1 MTKCITIIDMTTLQ
15 QQRCSCCMA
24 LDDDSAATVPVMC
37 RVCVAPHCPM
47 MMEEHDV
54 LSSVTNALPNLITS
68 SSSMHNHDRR
78 CDRRIRCYSYYI
90 TTMLLAATIFINC
103 ICISDALIMP
113 SSHQFQYNPTRTTRD
128 GLVNTNLLRKASSF
142 GSNSSSRITA
152 TTPPSW
158 RKIHRRKLVAPFKQF
173 IGRIMNR
180 NRHDDTL
187 TTSASGHANNIFV
200 SRRNPSLSSLS
211 SSSLPQTTSS
221 RLRKVQSFALSS
233 STSLQM
239 VLSTPD
245 TIIEQASTQKL
256 LDTLI
261 DESVR
266 TTSRHPIMMQFNPK
280 RGWIWR
286 QWRGTVF
293 SETWKSGL
301 MNMVLAT
308 FVVLLY
314 KIYPNLKD
322 LLQGFSILWGQLL
335 SVTTFTLT
343 FFLNQSYGL
352 WRKCYDYSRR
362 LQGRLNDLGLTLA
375 AHATRS
381 TPSSPDMPSTY
392 TPQSRQ
398 ALELVSRYVR
408 VFNLL
413 TYASFTRSHRPIL
426 TPRGMRRL
434 VERGILTA
442 KEREILSDA
451 EVPATQRHNAV
462 LIWLIRLF
470 LEGRQSGIFE
480 GGTGFEQQ
488 FMEKCHVIRAQ
499 YGAIGDELQG
509 RMPLAYAHI
518 VQVLLDVVLWMYPF
532 MALSTGMAWYIGILG
547 SGLLTMFYQGLF
559 DLAKQFLDPYDNEN
573 YGKGD
578 DPLVIDTLIA
588 ETNAGSVRWMNS
600 FAQQPWSRQRLKDG
614 ELYDSI
620 LPQRGYTIEELMEQ
634 EEQEERER
642 LEKENARREKKQK
655 DEERER
661 ERLEK
666 LLLEHHPNIANGTN
680 MVIAETRNG
689 TAVLTRRGE
698 LLMDSVSEEGSVFD
712 QEKKLIEISGGE
724 IVAKSNLLPPGADNG
739 TIGRAIIE
747 EDFIPTNIANE
758 TVSSELEPNKVLTL
772 ADGSIVTPDETV
784 SINSTVNSDQPGDV
798 TAEVSV
804 DSALPSILNGAN
816 EVQWDTLVAKT
827 PNFDE
832 SIKEIQEYKASPT
845 KKYLDSLSDDSSD
858 DDVRSGDYEDDF
870 VDDEDLFDQL
880 NFEWFDEI
888 GEDGKEYR
896 LSQML
901 ADEEFDDFD
910 DDTAADSTNNTMTY
924 EEFTKKANE
933 LIEQAENE
941 LIETAEIMSSSP
953 GSQSDYDAMSTGMP
967 TLLPDSPNSKNQLV
981 NDAEPLYDQTRLDSI
996 SQLWGAPPD
1005 VLERFGNDDDEQQR
1019 IINEDKDFS
1028 NIYSLWGEGISS
1040 DAPDEEETKISSPSI
1055 AGVSQLWDSRLST
1068 YDSVDEQTSAGNFP
1082 FEDFGVEWW
1091 DEVSDDGKDIRLS
1104 MMLADEEY
1112 EEEYEEEEDASP
1124 MTFEEF
1130 AEETEKLIE
1139 QAEEERLETEA
1150 IMNAPPNADF
1160 LNEDDDINQNVSLDA
1175 SSLEASYEQVA
1186 SSDQF
1191 EELLMKMEEDG
1202 ESWPDQMLMNIV
1214 DEKSEN
1220 VDIADDDESKIVS
1233 EQDIDV
1239 LEMDEDE
1246 YTDDG
1251 ADDTIEE
1258 VEADSDTKIVKGA
1271 DVLKKRIDDLKQRK
1285 NLGNKE

>member
-1 MTKCITIIDMTTLQ
+1 
-15 QQRCSCCMA
+15 
-24 LDDDSAATVPVMC
+24 
-37 RVCVAPHCPM
+37 
-47 MMEEHDV
+47 
-54 LSSVTNALPNLITS
+54 
-68 SSSMHNHDRR
+68 
-78 CDRRIRCYSYYI
+78 
-90 TTMLLAATIFINC
+90 
-103 ICISDALIMP
+103 
-113 SSHQFQYNPTRTTRD
+113 
-128 GLVNTNLLRKASSF
+128 
-142 GSNSSSRITA
+142 
-152 TTPPSW
+152 
-158 RKIHRRKLVAPFKQF
+158 
-173 IGRIMNR
+173 
-180 NRHDDTL
+180 
-187 TTSASGHANNIFV
+187 
-200 SRRNPSLSSLS
+200 
-211 SSSLPQTTSS
+211 
-221 RLRKVQSFALSS
+221 
-233 STSLQM
+233 
-239 VLSTPD
+239 
-245 TIIEQASTQKL
+245 
-256 LDTLI
+256 
-261 DESVR
+261 
-266 TTSRHPIMMQFNPK
+266 
-280 RGWIWR
+280 
-286 QWRGTVF
+286 
-293 SETWKSGL
+293 
-301 MNMVLAT
+301 MVLAT
-308 FVVLLY
+308 FVVFLY
-314 KIYPNLKD
+314 GIYPNLKD

-620 LPQRGYTIEELMEQ
+620 LPQRGYTIEELMEK
-634 EEQEERER
+634 EEQEENER
-642 LEKENARREKKQK
+642 VEKENARREKKQK

-666 LLLEHHPNIANGTN
+666 LLIEHHPNIANGTN

-689 TAVLTRRGE
+689 TAMLTRRGE

-724 IVAKSNLLPPGADNG
+724 IVAKSSLLPPGADNG
-739 TIGRAIIE
+739 TIGRAVIE
-747 EDFIPTNIANE
+747 EDFIPTNTANE
-758 TVSSELEPNKVLTL
+758 TVSSELESNKVLTL
-772 ADGSIVTPDETV
+772 ADGSIVTPEETV
-784 SINSTVNSDQPGDV
+784 FNVTAVNSDQSGGV
-798 TAEVSV
+798 TAEMAV
-804 DSALPSILNGAN
+804 DNALPSILNGAN

-832 SIKEIQEYKASPT
+832 SIKEMQEYKASPT

-858 DDVRSGDYEDDF
+858 DDVRSGDYELEDDF

-901 ADEEFDDFD
+901 ADEKFDDFD

-933 LIEQAENE
+933 IIEQAENE

-953 GSQSDYDAMSTGMP
+953 GSQSDYDAMSRGMP
-967 TLLPDSPNSKNQLV
+967 TLLPNSPKSKSQLV
-981 NDAEPLYDQTRLDSI
+981 DDAEPLYDQTRLDPI

-1005 VLERFGNDDDEQQR
+1005 VLERLGSEDNEQQR

-1028 NIYSLWGEGISS
+1028 NIYSLWGEGIPS
-1040 DAPDEEETKISSPSI
+1040 DSPDEEETKMSSPSI
-1055 AGVSQLWDSRLST
+1055 AGVSQLWDSRLSPH
-1068 YDSVDEQTSAGNFP
+1068 DSNDETQTSAGNFP
-1082 FEDFGVEWW
+1082 FEEFGVEWW
-1091 DEVSDDGKDIRLS
+1091 DEVSDDGKEVRLS

-1160 LNEDDDINQNVSLDA
+1160 LNEDDDINQNASLDA

-1191 EELLMKMEEDG
+1191 EELLMKMENEDG

-1214 DEKSEN
+1214 DEQSED
-1220 VDIADDDESKIVS
+1220 VDITDNDESKTVS
-1233 EQDIDV
+1233 ESDISV

-1246 YTDDG
+1246 YIDDD
-1251 ADDTIEE
+1251 ADDTVEEIET
-1258 VEADSDTKIVKGA
+1258 DRDTKIGA
-1271 DVLKKRIDDLKQRK
+1271 DVLKQRIDDLKQRK
-1285 NLGNKE
+1285 KLSNEE

>member
-1 MTKCITIIDMTTLQ
+1 MPQ
-15 QQRCSCCMA
+15 QQQQLKYNPITRTSARINSLGLKLQRGGANLHRGVASTA
-24 LDDDSAATVPVMC
+24 L
-37 RVCVAPHCPM
+37 
-47 MMEEHDV
+47 
-54 LSSVTNALPNLITS
+54 LGSSQS
-68 SSSMHNHDRR
+68 SSAVFTHTFT
-78 CDRRIRCYSYYI
+78 
-90 TTMLLAATIFINC
+90 TTM
-103 ICISDALIMP
+103 
-113 SSHQFQYNPTRTTRD
+113 
-128 GLVNTNLLRKASSF
+128 RK
-142 GSNSSSRITA
+142 RRRR
-152 TTPPSW
+152 
-158 RKIHRRKLVAPFKQF
+158 RKIIAPLKQF
-173 IGRIMNR
+173 IGRIISESPLWK
-180 NRHDDTL
+180 RHDDTL
-187 TTSASGHANNIFV
+187 TASPFNSVSAANNGRNSSPHPLHTSTTTTL
-200 SRRNPSLSSLS
+200 SRH
-211 SSSLPQTTSS
+211 
-221 RLRKVQSFALSS
+221 RLHKVQSFATSSSSS

-261 DESVR
+261 DESTR
-266 TTSRHPIMMQFNPK
+266 TSARHPVMMQFNPK

-308 FVVLLY
+308 FVVILY
-314 KIYPNLKD
+314 GLYPNLKD
-322 LLQGFSILWGQLL
+322 NLQGFSILWGQLL

-451 EVPATQRHNAV
+451 DVPATQRHNAV

-588 ETNAGSVRWMNS
+588 ETNAGSVRWLNS
-600 FAQQPWSRQRLKDG
+600 FVQQPWSKQRLKDG
-614 ELYDSI
+614 ELYDSM
-620 LPQRGYTIEELMEQ
+620 LPQRGYSTEELMEK
-634 EEQEERER
+634 EAEEERER
-642 LEKENARREKKQK
+642 QEKEMVRREKKQR

-661 ERLEK
+661 ERLEQMLK
-666 LLLEHHPNIANGTN
+666 ENLPNIANGTN
-680 MVIAETRNG
+680 MVIGEKRNG
-689 TAVLTRRGE
+689 TAVLTPSGE
-698 LLMDSVSEEGSVFD
+698 ILMDIVNDEGSVFD
-712 QEKKLIEISGGE
+712 REKQLIEISGGE
-724 IVAKSNLLPPGADNG
+724 IVAKSFLLPPGSDNG
-739 TIGRAIIE
+739 TVVGFKQQAL
-747 EDFIPTNIANE
+747 PTDNE
-758 TVSSELEPNKVLTL
+758 TEPSEIEPNKVLTL
-772 ADGSIVTPDETV
+772 ADGSLVTPDETV
-784 SINSTVNSDQPGDV
+784 VINATANGDQEVGATVDV
-798 TAEVSV
+798 TV
-804 DSALPSILNGAN
+804 DATVDVASQGALPTILDGAN

-832 SIKEIQEYKASPT
+832 SIQEMEWNKLQPT
-845 KKYLDSLSDDSSD
+845 KNFLESLSSSSTFDSVSD
-858 DDVRSGDYEDDF
+858 GYAFVEDDVEDNDA
-870 VDDEDLFDQL
+870 FDQL
-880 NFEWFDEI
+880 NFAWFEETGD
-888 GEDGKEYR
+888 DGNEYR

-901 ADEEFDDFD
+901 ADEEWDELEDEAATDGGDDKQ
-910 DDTAADSTNNTMTY
+910 MTY
-924 EEFTKKANE
+924 DEFTSKAIE
-933 LIEQAENE
+933 LIENTENE
-941 LIETAEIMSSSP
+941 LLETAEIMSTAP
-953 GSQSDYDAMSTGMP
+953 GSQSDYDAYLST
-967 TLLPDSPNSKNQLV
+967 NSISKRPVDN
-981 NDAEPLYDQTRLDSI
+981 AEPLYDQTRLDPI
-996 SQLWGAPPD
+996 SQLWGAPPN
-1005 VLERFGNDDDEQQR
+1005 VLEWGVNDEEGEQR
-1019 IINEDKDFS
+1019 IINDDKDFA
-1028 NIYSLWGEGISS
+1028 NIYSLWGEGVPSETLSQS
-1040 DAPDEEETKISSPSI
+1040 DEDEAKISSPTMN
-1055 AGVSQLWDSRLST
+1055 GVSQLWDPRLSP
-1068 YDSVDEQTSAGNFP
+1068 YDNDNEPQNSGGSSP
-1082 FEDFGVEWW
+1082 FEGFGVEWW
-1091 DEVSDDGKDIRLS
+1091 DEISEDGQENRLS

-1112 EEEYEEEEDASP
+1112 EEEMEEDESATP

-1130 AEETEKLIE
+1130 VGETEKLIE
-1139 QAEEERLETEA
+1139 QAEDERKETEA
-1150 IMNAPPNADF
+1150 IMNAPPGANF
-1160 LNEDDDINQNVSLDA
+1160 LDDDEEDTSQSTQLE
-1175 SSLEASYEQVA
+1175 LEASYEQVA
-1186 SSDQF
+1186 ASEEF
-1191 EELLMKMEEDG
+1191 EEMLMKMGADETADGNWSDEILMKMTAED
-1202 ESWPDQMLMNIV
+1202 SAV
-1214 DEKSEN
+1214 
-1220 VDIADDDESKIVS
+1220 DDDESKIVS
-1233 EQDIDV
+1233 VSDIDV
-1239 LEMDEDE
+1239 LEMD
-1246 YTDDG
+1246 T
-1251 ADDTIEE
+1251 EE
-1258 VEADSDTKIVKGA
+1258 SEIKEDSDTTTTTTTTVGS
-1271 DVLKKRIDDLKQRK
+1271 IDNEL
-1285 NLGNKE
+1285 

>member
-1 MTKCITIIDMTTLQ
+1 
-15 QQRCSCCMA
+15 
-24 LDDDSAATVPVMC
+24 
-37 RVCVAPHCPM
+37 
-47 MMEEHDV
+47 
-54 LSSVTNALPNLITS
+54 
-68 SSSMHNHDRR
+68 
-78 CDRRIRCYSYYI
+78 
-90 TTMLLAATIFINC
+90 
-103 ICISDALIMP
+103 MP
-113 SSHQFQYNPTRTTRD
+113 TPTFQTNPTMSILGTAKIISQSPI
-128 GLVNTNLLRKASSF
+128 RKKH
-142 GSNSSSRITA
+142 G
-152 TTPPSW
+152 
-158 RKIHRRKLVAPFKQF
+158 
-173 IGRIMNR
+173 
-180 NRHDDTL
+180 DTL
-187 TTSASGHANNIFV
+187 TASRFPHYYHPLHA
-200 SRRNPSLSSLS
+200 
-211 SSSLPQTTSS
+211 TTSS
-221 RLRKVQSFALSS
+221 RLLKVQSFAASS
-233 STSLQM
+233 TSTSLQM

-245 TIIEQASTQKL
+245 KIIEQASTQKL

-266 TTSRHPIMMQFNPK
+266 TSARHPVMMQFNPK

-301 MNMVLAT
+301 MNMALAT
-308 FVVLLY
+308 FVVFLY
-314 KIYPNLKD
+314 GLYPNLKD

-381 TPSSPDMPSTY
+381 SPSSPDMPSTY

-442 KEREILSDA
+442 KEREILCDA

-470 LEGRQSGIFE
+470 LEGRSSGIFE

-620 LPQRGYTIEELMEQ
+620 LPPKGYSTEEVIEKEA
-634 EEQEERER
+634 QEEREKQ
-642 LEKENARREKKQK
+642 EKEKVRREKKYR

-661 ERLEK
+661 ERLEQ
-666 LLLEHHPNIANGTN
+666 LLRDHLPSIANGTN
-680 MVIAETRNG
+680 VVIGEKRNG
-689 TAVLTRRGE
+689 TALLTPRGE
-698 LLMDSVSEEGSVFD
+698 VLMDSVFVEGSLFD

-724 IVAKSNLLPPGADNG
+724 IVAESFLLPVNSFTKEQDL
-739 TIGRAIIE
+739 THDQMR
-747 EDFIPTNIANE
+747 NE
-758 TVSSELEPNKVLTL
+758 TASSEIESNKVLTL
-772 ADGSIVTPDETV
+772 ADGSLVAPDETV
-784 SINSTVNSDQPGDV
+784 FINVTVNGEQQGDV
-798 TAEVSV
+798 TVGTGDER
-804 DSALPSILNGAN
+804 ALPTILDDAN
-816 EVQWDTLVAKT
+816 EVKWDTIVAKT

-832 SIKEIQEYKASPT
+832 SIKEMEVYKASAT
-845 KKYLDSLSDDSSD
+845 EKYLNSLSSIIRLDDSD
-858 DDVRSGDYEDDF
+858 GDELVDDVGEDG
-870 VDDEDLFDQL
+870 DLFSDMR
-880 NFEWFDEI
+880 FEWFEEI
-888 GEDGKEYR
+888 GEDGNEYR

-901 ADEEFDDFD
+901 ADEEWDEVEEE
-910 DDTAADSTNNTMTY
+910 AATGFGNITMTY
-924 EEFTKKANE
+924 DEFTKKAYE
-933 LIEQAENE
+933 LVENAENE
-941 LIETAEIMSSSP
+941 LLETVEIMSTSP
-953 GSQSDYDAMSTGMP
+953 GSQSDYDAKRTDSSKSI
-967 TLLPDSPNSKNQLV
+967 LPKNPITKGRSV
-981 NDAEPLYDQTRLDSI
+981 DDAEPLYDQTRLDTI

-1005 VLERFGNDDDEQQR
+1005 VLERYGNDEKEQQR
-1019 IINEDKDFS
+1019 IINDDMDFA
-1028 NIYSLWGEGISS
+1028 NIYSLWGEGVPSAKLS
-1040 DAPDEEETKISSPSI
+1040 QPDEDETKISSTIMKS
-1055 AGVSQLWDSRLST
+1055 VSQLWDPRLSP
-1068 YDSVDEQTSAGNFP
+1068 YDSDDEPKSSAGSFP
-1082 FEDFGVEWW
+1082 FEEFGVEWW
-1091 DEVSDDGKDIRLS
+1091 DEVSDDGKEYRLS

-1112 EEEYEEEEDASP
+1112 EEEMEEEENVTP

-1139 QAEEERLETEA
+1139 QVLDERKETEA

-1160 LNEDDDINQNVSLDA
+1160 LVEKDISQTASLAA
-1175 SSLEASYEQVA
+1175 S
-1186 SSDQF
+1186 F
-1191 EELLMKMEEDG
+1191 EEVAASDEFEEMLMKMGAD
-1202 ESWPDQMLMNIV
+1202 DNMLMKIA
-1214 DEKSEN
+1214 DEKREN
-1220 VDIADDDESKIVS
+1220 GPSADDNESKIVS
-1233 EQDIDV
+1233 DIDIDV
-1239 LEMDEDE
+1239 LEMDSSEK
-1246 YTDDG
+1246 
-1251 ADDTIEE
+1251 IE
-1258 VEADSDTKIVKGA
+1258 DSDIPKVSL
-1271 DVLKKRIDDLKQRK
+1271 DYEQ
-1285 NLGNKE
+1285 

>member
-1 MTKCITIIDMTTLQ
+1 
-15 QQRCSCCMA
+15 
-24 LDDDSAATVPVMC
+24 
-37 RVCVAPHCPM
+37 
-47 MMEEHDV
+47 
-54 LSSVTNALPNLITS
+54 
-68 SSSMHNHDRR
+68 
-78 CDRRIRCYSYYI
+78 
-90 TTMLLAATIFINC
+90 
-103 ICISDALIMP
+103 
-113 SSHQFQYNPTRTTRD
+113 
-128 GLVNTNLLRKASSF
+128 
-142 GSNSSSRITA
+142 
-152 TTPPSW
+152 
-158 RKIHRRKLVAPFKQF
+158 
-173 IGRIMNR
+173 
-180 NRHDDTL
+180 
-187 TTSASGHANNIFV
+187 
-200 SRRNPSLSSLS
+200 
-211 SSSLPQTTSS
+211 
-221 RLRKVQSFALSS
+221 
-233 STSLQM
+233 
-239 VLSTPD
+239 
-245 TIIEQASTQKL
+245 
-256 LDTLI
+256 
-261 DESVR
+261 
-266 TTSRHPIMMQFNPK
+266 
-280 RGWIWR
+280 
-286 QWRGTVF
+286 
-293 SETWKSGL
+293 
-301 MNMVLAT
+301 
-308 FVVLLY
+308 
-314 KIYPNLKD
+314 
-322 LLQGFSILWGQLL
+322 
-335 SVTTFTLT
+335 
-343 FFLNQSYGL
+343 
-352 WRKCYDYSRR
+352 
-362 LQGRLNDLGLTLA
+362 
-375 AHATRS
+375 
-381 TPSSPDMPSTY
+381 
-392 TPQSRQ
+392 
-398 ALELVSRYVR
+398 
-408 VFNLL
+408 
-413 TYASFTRSHRPIL
+413 
-426 TPRGMRRL
+426 
-434 VERGILTA
+434 
-442 KEREILSDA
+442 
-451 EVPATQRHNAV
+451 
-462 LIWLIRLF
+462 
-470 LEGRQSGIFE
+470 
-480 GGTGFEQQ
+480 
-488 FMEKCHVIRAQ
+488 MEKCHVIRAQ

-620 LPQRGYTIEELMEQ
+620 LPQRGYTIEELMEK
-634 EEQEERER
+634 EEQEEKER

-666 LLLEHHPNIANGTN
+666 LLIEHHPNIANGTN

-724 IVAKSNLLPPGADNG
+724 IVAKSSLLPPGADG
-739 TIGRAIIE
+739 TIGRAVIE
-747 EDFIPTNIANE
+747 EDFIPMNTANE
-758 TVSSELEPNKVLTL
+758 TVSSELESNKVLTL
-772 ADGSIVTPDETV
+772 ADGSLVTPDETV
-784 SINSTVNSDQPGDV
+784 FNVTTVNSDQPGGV
-798 TAEVSV
+798 TAEVAV
-804 DSALPSILNGAN
+804 DNALPSILNGAN

-858 DDVRSGDYEDDF
+858 DDVRSGDYESEDDF
-870 VDDEDLFDQL
+870 DDEDLFDQL

-941 LIETAEIMSSSP
+941 LIETVEIMSSSP

-967 TLLPDSPNSKNQLV
+967 TLLPNSPNSKSQLV
-981 NDAEPLYDQTRLDSI
+981 DDAAPLYDQTRLDPI

-1028 NIYSLWGEGISS
+1028 NIYSLWGEGIPS
-1040 DAPDEEETKISSPSI
+1040 DSPDEEETKISSPSI
-1055 AGVSQLWDSRLST
+1055 AGVSQLWDSRLSPHDS
-1068 YDSVDEQTSAGNFP
+1068 YDEPQTSASNFP
-1082 FEDFGVEWW
+1082 FEEFGVEWW
-1091 DEVSDDGKDIRLS
+1091 DEVSDDGKEVRLS

-1150 IMNAPPNADF
+1150 IMNAPPNAEF
-1160 LNEDDDINQNVSLDA
+1160 LNGDDNINQNASLDA

-1191 EELLMKMEEDG
+1191 EELLMKMENEDG

-1214 DEKSEN
+1214 DEKNED
-1220 VDIADDDESKIVS
+1220 VDIADNDESKIVS
-1233 EQDIDV
+1233 ESDISV

-1246 YTDDG
+1246 YIDVG

-1258 VEADSDTKIVKGA
+1258 IEADRDTKIGA
-1271 DVLKKRIDDLKQRK
+1271 DVLKQRIDDLKQRR
-1285 NLGNKE
+1285 LGNEE

>member
-1 MTKCITIIDMTTLQ
+1 
-15 QQRCSCCMA
+15 
-24 LDDDSAATVPVMC
+24 
-37 RVCVAPHCPM
+37 
-47 MMEEHDV
+47 
-54 LSSVTNALPNLITS
+54 
-68 SSSMHNHDRR
+68 
-78 CDRRIRCYSYYI
+78 
-90 TTMLLAATIFINC
+90 
-103 ICISDALIMP
+103 
-113 SSHQFQYNPTRTTRD
+113 
-128 GLVNTNLLRKASSF
+128 
-142 GSNSSSRITA
+142 
-152 TTPPSW
+152 
-158 RKIHRRKLVAPFKQF
+158 
-173 IGRIMNR
+173 
-180 NRHDDTL
+180 
-187 TTSASGHANNIFV
+187 
-200 SRRNPSLSSLS
+200 
-211 SSSLPQTTSS
+211 
-221 RLRKVQSFALSS
+221 
-233 STSLQM
+233 M

-266 TTSRHPIMMQFNPK
+266 TSARHPVMMQFNPK

-308 FVVLLY
+308 FVVFLY
-314 KIYPNLKD
+314 GLYPNLKD

-470 LEGRQSGIFE
+470 LEGRQTGIFE
-480 GGTGFEQQ
+480 GGEGFEQQ

-620 LPQRGYTIEELMEQ
+620 LPQKGYSTEELMEK

-642 LEKENARREKKQK
+642 KEREAVRREKKQR

-661 ERLEK
+661 ERLEQMLK
-666 LLLEHHPNIANGTN
+666 EHLPNIANGTN
-680 MVIAETRNG
+680 MVIGERRNG
-689 TAVLTRRGE
+689 TAVLTPSGE
-698 LLMDSVSEEGSVFD
+698 TLIYRVSEEGSVFN
-712 QEKKLIEISGGE
+712 QEKKLIEISGGQ
-724 IVAKSNLLPPGADNG
+724 IVAKSLIQSPVSDNG
-739 TIGRAIIE
+739 AIE
-747 EDFIPTNIANE
+747 VPDVLPHDQTGNE
-758 TVSSELEPNKVLTL
+758 TALASEIESNKVLTL
-772 ADGSIVTPDETV
+772 ADGSLVTPDETV
-784 SINSTVNSDQPGDV
+784 VLNSTVNGDQRVDEVIVDV
-798 TAEVSV
+798 ADERSLPTIL
-804 DSALPSILNGAN
+804 DSAN
-816 EVQWDTLVAKT
+816 EIQWDTIVSKT
-827 PNFDE
+827 PNFEE
-832 SIKEIQEYKASPT
+832 SIQEMEAYKVSPT
-845 KKYLDSLSDDSSD
+845 KKYLESLSIRSSFD
-858 DDVRSGDYEDDF
+858 RVS
-870 VDDEDLFDQL
+870 DDEDNDVFDEL
-880 NFEWFDEI
+880 NFEWFEEI

-901 ADEEFDDFD
+901 ADEEWDELEEEAATDA
-910 DDTAADSTNNTMTY
+910 DTKMSYD
-924 EEFTKKANE
+924 EFASKAFE
-933 LIEQAENE
+933 LITQAENE
-941 LIETAEIMSSSP
+941 LLETAEIMSTSP
-953 GSQSDYDAMSTGMP
+953 GSQSDYEATSTVTP
-967 TLLPDSPNSKNQLV
+967 SLSSTNSKLRGQV
-981 NDAEPLYDQTRLDSI
+981 DTEPLYDQTKLDSI

-1005 VLERFGNDDDEQQR
+1005 VLERSSNVEEEEQR
-1019 IINEDKDFS
+1019 IINEEKDFA
-1028 NIYSLWGEGISS
+1028 NIYSLWGEGVPSTTLSQS
-1040 DAPDEEETKISSPSI
+1040 DEDETKILSTNMN
-1055 AGVSQLWDSRLST
+1055 GVSQLWDPRLSP
-1068 YDSVDEQTSAGNFP
+1068 YDNDDEPQTSNGNSS
-1082 FEDFGVEWW
+1082 FEGFGVEWW
-1091 DEVSDDGKDIRLS
+1091 DEISDDGKEYRLS
-1104 MMLADEEY
+1104 MMLADEVY
-1112 EEEYEEEEDASP
+1112 EEEIEEEEDATP

-1130 AEETEKLIE
+1130 VDETEKLIE
-1139 QAEEERLETEA
+1139 QAEDERKETEA
-1150 IMNAPPNADF
+1150 ILNAPPNANF
-1160 LNEDDDINQNVSLDA
+1160 LDKDSSQSV
-1175 SSLEASYEQVA
+1175 SLEASYEQVA
-1186 SSDQF
+1186 ASNQF
-1191 EELLMKMEEDG
+1191 EEMLIKMGADETIKIAAEKSGDAEEDDG
-1202 ESWPDQMLMNIV
+1202 
-1214 DEKSEN
+1214 
-1220 VDIADDDESKIVS
+1220 KIVS
-1233 EQDIDV
+1233 VTDIDV
-1239 LEMDEDE
+1239 LEMDTTSE
-1246 YTDDG
+1246 
-1251 ADDTIEE
+1251 IEE
-1258 VEADSDTKIVKGA
+1258 IFVDNE
-1271 DVLKKRIDDLKQRK
+1271 Q
-1285 NLGNKE
+1285 

>member
-1 MTKCITIIDMTTLQ
+1 MESSVPHA
-15 QQRCSCCMA
+15 SCAGGASSFSSSCG
-24 LDDDSAATVPVMC
+24 
-37 RVCVAPHCPM
+37 
-47 MMEEHDV
+47 EEHV
-54 LSSVTNALPNLITS
+54 ATASPLSKVVTISNKAS
-68 SSSMHNHDRR
+68 AR
-78 CDRRIRCYSYYI
+78 CHPKKLLLQNGNTTTTRYRFLSCYQFMVNI
-90 TTMLLAATIFINC
+90 IFTATILIHC
-103 ICISDALIMP
+103 ICISDAMLMP
-113 SSHQFQYNPTRTTRD
+113 SHQIRYNPITKTSATIHSKEQLNLQRGDANLYRGLTSSTALLGSSESSQSTT
-128 GLVNTNLLRKASSF
+128 S
-142 GSNSSSRITA
+142 
-152 TTPPSW
+152 SW
-158 RKIHRRKLVAPFKQF
+158 RKRQRRKIIAPLKQLV
-173 IGRIMNR
+173 GRIR
-180 NRHDDTL
+180 SKSPLREKFDDTL
-187 TTSASGHANNIFV
+187 AKTSPVNGISAANSMGT
-200 SRRNPSLSSLS
+200 SRRNNF
-211 SSSLPQTTSS
+211 LPHPFLTSS
-221 RLRKVQSFALSS
+221 TTTATASLRRLQKVQSFASS
-233 STSLQM
+233 STSLHM

-266 TTSRHPIMMQFNPK
+266 TSARHPVMMQFNPK
-280 RGWIWR
+280 RQWIWR

-308 FVVLLY
+308 FVVILY
-314 KIYPNLKD
+314 GLYPKLKD
-322 LLQGFSILWGQLL
+322 NLQGFSILWGQLL

-488 FMEKCHVIRAQ
+488 FLEKCHVIRAQ

-518 VQVLLDVVLWMYPF
+518 VQILLDVVLWMYPF

-620 LPQRGYTIEELMEQ
+620 LPQRGYSTEELMEK
-634 EEQEERER
+634 EEQEERELQER
-642 LEKENARREKKQK
+642 ETARREKKLR

-661 ERLEK
+661 ERLEQMLK
-666 LLLEHHPNIANGTN
+666 EHLPNIANGTN
-680 MVIAETRNG
+680 MVIGEKRNG
-689 TAVLTRRGE
+689 TALLTSSGE
-698 LLMDSVSEEGSVFD
+698 ILMDSVSEEGSVFD
-712 QEKKLIEISGGE
+712 EEKKLIEISGGQ
-724 IVAKSNLLPPGADNG
+724 IVAESFLLSPVTDENA
-739 TIGRAIIE
+739 TIFEQQAAQNEQAG
-747 EDFIPTNIANE
+747 NE
-758 TVSSELEPNKVLTL
+758 TLPSEFESNKVLTL
-772 ADGSIVTPDETV
+772 ADGSLVTPEETV
-784 SINSTVNSDQPGDV
+784 VINSTVNGDQQ
-798 TAEVSV
+798 V
-804 DSALPSILNGAN
+804 DITVDEPNEQALPSILNGAN
-816 EVQWDTLVAKT
+816 EIQWDTLVAKT
-827 PNFDE
+827 PNFEE
-832 SIKEIQEYKASPT
+832 SIQEMEVYKVSPT
-845 KKYLDSLSDDSSD
+845 KKYLETLSTTSAFDSVSD
-858 DDVRSGDYEDDF
+858 GFAFTEEDIEDN
-870 VDDEDLFDQL
+870 DLFEPL
-880 NFEWFDEI
+880 NFEWFEEV

-896 LSQML
+896 LSEML
-901 ADEEFDDFD
+901 ADEEWDEVEDETASD
-910 DDTAADSTNNTMTY
+910 DDNTKMTY
-924 EEFTKKANE
+924 EEFTSKAYE
-933 LIEQAENE
+933 LMEKAESE
-941 LIETAEIMSSSP
+941 LWETAEIMSTSP
-953 GSQSDYDAMSTGMP
+953 GSQSDYDATNAEASS
-967 TLLPDSPNSKNQLV
+967 LLTKKP
-981 NDAEPLYDQTRLDSI
+981 ALYDQTRLDPI

-1005 VLERFGNDDDEQQR
+1005 VLEGFGTDEEEEQQ
-1019 IINEDKDFS
+1019 IINDEKDFA
-1028 NIYSLWGEGISS
+1028 NIYSLWGEGVPSEILSP
-1040 DAPDEEETKISSPSI
+1040 PDEDEVKISSSSMN
-1055 AGVSQLWDSRLST
+1055 GVSQLWDPRLSP
-1068 YDSVDEQTSAGNFP
+1068 YDSDDEPQPTGTSSFDG
-1082 FEDFGVEWW
+1082 FGVEWW
-1091 DEVSDDGKDIRLS
+1091 DEISDDGKEYRLS

-1112 EEEYEEEEDASP
+1112 EEEIEEEEDTAP

-1130 AEETEKLIE
+1130 VDETEKLIE
-1139 QAEEERLETEA
+1139 QAEDERKETEA

-1160 LNEDDDINQNVSLDA
+1160 LDDDEDDEDMSP
-1175 SSLEASYEQVA
+1175 STSLESYEQVA
-1186 SSDQF
+1186 ASDEF
-1191 EELLMKMEEDG
+1191 EEMLIKMGADESTDSNWSDDILMKIAGEDREEDRAG
-1202 ESWPDQMLMNIV
+1202 A
-1214 DEKSEN
+1214 
-1220 VDIADDDESKIVS
+1220 ADANGESKIVS
-1233 EQDIDV
+1233 VADIDV
-1239 LEMDEDE
+1239 LEMDTLDM
-1246 YTDDG
+1246 
-1251 ADDTIEE
+1251 EE
-1258 VEADSDTKIVKGA
+1258 DSDLTAGS
-1271 DVLKKRIDDLKQRK
+1271 IDNEEK
-1285 NLGNKE
+1285 

>member
-1 MTKCITIIDMTTLQ
+1 MLF
-15 QQRCSCCMA
+15 
-24 LDDDSAATVPVMC
+24 AA
-37 RVCVAPHCPM
+37 AI
-47 MMEEHDV
+47 
-54 LSSVTNALPNLITS
+54 L
-68 SSSMHNHDRR
+68 
-78 CDRRIRCYSYYI
+78 
-90 TTMLLAATIFINC
+90 INC

-113 SSHQFQYNPTRTTRD
+113 SSRFQYQYNPTETSRN
-128 GLVNTNLLRKASSF
+128 GLVNTIFLRKTSSF
-142 GSNSSSRITA
+142 GGNSSSRITA
-152 TTPPSW
+152 TTTPSSW
-158 RKIHRRKLVAPFKQF
+158 RKSHRRKIVAPFKQF
-173 IGRIMNR
+173 VGRIMNR

-187 TTSASGHANNIFV
+187 TTSVSGNAKNILA
-200 SRRNPSLSSLS
+200 SRRNPSL
-211 SSSLPQTTSS
+211 SSLPQTTSS

-308 FVVLLY
+308 FVVFLY

-620 LPQRGYTIEELMEQ
+620 LPQRGYTIEELMEK
-634 EEQEERER
+634 EEQEEKER

-666 LLLEHHPNIANGTN
+666 LLIEHHPNIANGTN

-724 IVAKSNLLPPGADNG
+724 IVAKSSLLPPGAEG
-739 TIGRAIIE
+739 TIERAVIE
-747 EDFIPTNIANE
+747 EDFILPSTANE
-758 TVSSELEPNKVLTL
+758 TVSSELESNKVLTL
-772 ADGSIVTPDETV
+772 ADGSLVTPDETV
-784 SINSTVNSDQPGDV
+784 FNVTTVNSDQPGGV
-798 TAEVSV
+798 TAEVAV
-804 DSALPSILNGAN
+804 DNALPSILNGAN

-858 DDVRSGDYEDDF
+858 DDVRSGDYESEDDF

-941 LIETAEIMSSSP
+941 LIETVEIMSSSP

-967 TLLPDSPNSKNQLV
+967 TLLPNSPNSKSQLV
-981 NDAEPLYDQTRLDSI
+981 DDAAPLYDQTRLDPI

-1028 NIYSLWGEGISS
+1028 NIYSLWGEGIPS
-1040 DAPDEEETKISSPSI
+1040 DSPDEEETKISSPSI
-1055 AGVSQLWDSRLST
+1055 AGVSQLWDSRLSPHDS
-1068 YDSVDEQTSAGNFP
+1068 YDEPQTSAGNFP
-1082 FEDFGVEWW
+1082 FEEFGVEWW
-1091 DEVSDDGKDIRLS
+1091 DEVSDDGKEVRLS

-1150 IMNAPPNADF
+1150 IMNAPPNAEF
-1160 LNEDDDINQNVSLDA
+1160 LNEDDDINQNASLDA

-1191 EELLMKMEEDG
+1191 EELLMKMENEDV

-1214 DEKSEN
+1214 DEKNED
-1220 VDIADDDESKIVS
+1220 VDIADNDESKIVS
-1233 EQDIDV
+1233 ESDISV

-1246 YTDDG
+1246 YIDVG

-1258 VEADSDTKIVKGA
+1258 IEADRDTKIGA
-1271 DVLKKRIDDLKQRK
+1271 DVLKQRIDDLKQRK
-1285 NLGNKE
+1285 LGNEE

>member
-1 MTKCITIIDMTTLQ
+1 MVKILCT
-15 QQRCSCCMA
+15 
-24 LDDDSAATVPVMC
+24 
-37 RVCVAPHCPM
+37 
-47 MMEEHDV
+47 
-54 LSSVTNALPNLITS
+54 
-68 SSSMHNHDRR
+68 
-78 CDRRIRCYSYYI
+78 
-90 TTMLLAATIFINC
+90 ATIFINC
-103 ICISDALIMP
+103 ICTSGAMLLMP
-113 SSHQFQYNPTRTTRD
+113 SHQIKYSPIT
-128 GLVNTNLLRKASSF
+128 KASAAIKNIELNLQLGRGDASRHR
-142 GSNSSSRITA
+142 GLTLSAALLESSQSSDVSVQ
-152 TTPPSW
+152 TPPPTTTSSW
-158 RKIHRRKLVAPFKQF
+158 RKRQRRKMTAPLKQ
-173 IGRIMNR
+173 IIRKIR
-180 NRHDDTL
+180 SKSPLREVHDDTL
-187 TTSASGHANNIFV
+187 TASPANGVSAANNIG
-200 SRRNPSLSSLS
+200 SRRNINFSRHPHHTSA
-211 SSSLPQTTSS
+211 TTSLH
-221 RLRKVQSFALSS
+221 RLHKVQSFASS

-266 TTSRHPIMMQFNPK
+266 TSARHPVMMQFNPK
-280 RGWIWR
+280 RQWIWR

-314 KIYPNLKD
+314 GLYPNLKD
-322 LLQGFSILWGQLL
+322 MLQGFSILWGQLL

-442 KEREILSDA
+442 KEREILTEA
-451 EVPATQRHNAV
+451 EIPATQRHNAV

-480 GGTGFEQQ
+480 GGMGFEQQ

-600 FAQQPWSRQRLKDG
+600 FAQQPWSRQRLNDG
-614 ELYDSI
+614 ELYDSV
-620 LPQRGYTIEELMEQ
+620 LPQRGYSIEELMEK

-642 LEKENARREKKQK
+642 QEREAARREKKLR

-661 ERLEK
+661 EKLEK
-666 LLLEHHPNIANGTN
+666 MLKEHHPNIANGTN
-680 MVIAETRNG
+680 MAIGEKRNG
-689 TAVLTRRGE
+689 TAILTPSGE
-698 LLMDSVSEEGSVFD
+698 ILMDSVSEEKSVFD
-712 QEKKLIEISGGE
+712 QEKKLIEISGGQ
-724 IVAKSNLLPPGADNG
+724 IVAESFLISPVSDN
-739 TIGRAIIE
+739 I
-747 EDFIPTNIANE
+747 TNGGFEQHATQNEQTGNE
-758 TVSSELEPNKVLTL
+758 TSSSEIEFNKVLTL
-772 ADGSIVTPDETV
+772 ADGSLVTPDETV
-784 SINSTVNSDQPGDV
+784 IINSTVTIDQQVGTFDE
-798 TAEVSV
+798 AHGQ
-804 DSALPSILNGAN
+804 ALQSILDGAN
-816 EVQWDTLVAKT
+816 EIQWDTLVAKT

-832 SIKEIQEYKASPT
+832 SIQEMEVYKVNPT
-845 KKYLDSLSDDSSD
+845 KNYLQTLSASSFDSVSDGFVFSEE
-858 DDVRSGDYEDDF
+858 DVEDN
-870 VDDEDLFDQL
+870 DLFDPL
-880 NFEWFDEI
+880 NFEWFDET

-896 LSQML
+896 LSEML
-901 ADEEFDDFD
+901 ADEEWDELEDEAASDDVA
-910 DDTAADSTNNTMTY
+910 TKMTY
-924 EEFTKKANE
+924 EEYTSKAYE
-933 LIEQAENE
+933 LIEKAESE
-941 LIETAEIMSSSP
+941 LLETAEIMSTAP
-953 GSQSDYDAMSTGMP
+953 GSQSDYDATRKGSSSF
-967 TLLPDSPNSKNQLV
+967 LSKKTAPRGQV
-981 NDAEPLYDQTRLDSI
+981 DTAEPRYDQTRLDPI

-1005 VLERFGNDDDEQQR
+1005 VLERFGNDEEEVQQ
-1019 IINEDKDFS
+1019 IINDEKDFA
-1028 NIYSLWGEGISS
+1028 NIYSLWGEGVPS
-1040 DAPDEEETKISSPSI
+1040 AKLLDEEEVKVSSTGMN
-1055 AGVSQLWDSRLST
+1055 GVSQLWDPRLSP
-1068 YDSVDEQTSAGNFP
+1068 YDNDDEPETSSGTSP
-1082 FEDFGVEWW
+1082 FEGFGVEWW
-1091 DEVSDDGKDIRLS
+1091 DEISDDGQEYRLS

-1112 EEEYEEEEDASP
+1112 EEEMEEEEDTTP

-1130 AEETEKLIE
+1130 VDETEKLIE
-1139 QAEEERLETEA
+1139 QAEDERKETEA

-1160 LNEDDDINQNVSLDA
+1160 LDEDDDKKEDKIQVA
-1175 SSLEASYEQVA
+1175 SLESYEQVA
-1186 SSDQF
+1186 ASDEF
-1191 EELLMKMEEDG
+1191 EEMLMKMGADETSEGNWSDGILMKIAAEDREEDLTG
-1202 ESWPDQMLMNIV
+1202 A
-1214 DEKSEN
+1214 
-1220 VDIADDDESKIVS
+1220 ADDDVS
-1233 EQDIDV
+1233 VSDIDV
-1239 LEMDEDE
+1239 LEMDTLETED
-1246 YTDDG
+1246 
-1251 ADDTIEE
+1251 
-1258 VEADSDTKIVKGA
+1258 DSELAAESMYNEQD
-1271 DVLKKRIDDLKQRK
+1271 
-1285 NLGNKE
+1285 

>member
-1 MTKCITIIDMTTLQ
+1 VHSTVDMTTLQ
-15 QQRCSCCMA
+15 QQRCSSCCMA
-24 LDDDSAATVPVMC
+24 ADDDSAATVSVC
-37 RVCVAPHCPM
+37 SVCVAL
-47 MMEEHDV
+47 EEHDV
-54 LSSVTNALPNLITS
+54 LSSVTNALPNLIAS
-68 SSSMHNHDRR
+68 SSSIHYHERR
-78 CDRRIRCYSYYI
+78 CNNRSIRCRYSYYI
-90 TTMLLAATIFINC
+90 TTMLLAATILINC

-113 SSHQFQYNPTRTTRD
+113 SSSQFQYNTPTGTTTN
-128 GLVNTNLLRKASSF
+128 GLLNTNFLRKASSF

-152 TTPPSW
+152 TTTTSSW
-158 RKIHRRKLVAPFKQF
+158 RKSHRRKLVAPFKQF

-180 NRHDDTL
+180 NRQDDTL
-187 TTSASGHANNIFV
+187 TTSVSGHTKNILV
-200 SRRNPSLSSLS
+200 SRRNPSL

-301 MNMVLAT
+301 ANMVLAT
-308 FVVLLY
+308 FVVFLY
-314 KIYPNLKD
+314 GIYPNLKD

-620 LPQRGYTIEELMEQ
+620 LPQRGYTIEELMEK
-634 EEQEERER
+634 EEQEEKER

-666 LLLEHHPNIANGTN
+666 LLIEHHPNIANGTN

-698 LLMDSVSEEGSVFD
+698 ILMDSVSEEGSVFD

-724 IVAKSNLLPPGADNG
+724 IVAKSSLLPPGADNG
-739 TIGRAIIE
+739 TIGRAVIE
-747 EDFIPTNIANE
+747 EDFIPTNTANE
-758 TVSSELEPNKVLTL
+758 TVSSELESNKVLTL

-784 SINSTVNSDQPGDV
+784 FNVTTVNSDQPGGV
-798 TAEVSV
+798 TAEVTV
-804 DSALPSILNGAN
+804 DNALPSILNGAN

-832 SIKEIQEYKASPT
+832 SIKEMQEYKASPT

-858 DDVRSGDYEDDF
+858 NDVRSGDYELEDDF
-870 VDDEDLFDQL
+870 IDDEDLFDQL

-901 ADEEFDDFD
+901 ADEEFDDFG

-967 TLLPDSPNSKNQLV
+967 ILLPNSPKSKSQLV
-981 NDAEPLYDQTRLDSI
+981 DDAEPLYDQTRLDPI

-1005 VLERFGNDDDEQQR
+1005 VLERLGNDDEEQQR

-1028 NIYSLWGEGISS
+1028 NIYSLWGEGIPS

-1068 YDSVDEQTSAGNFP
+1068 YDSYDEPQTSAGNFP
-1082 FEDFGVEWW
+1082 FEEFGVEWW
-1091 DEVSDDGKDIRLS
+1091 DEVSDDGKEIRLS

-1160 LNEDDDINQNVSLDA
+1160 LNEDDDINQNTSLDA

-1186 SSDQF
+1186 SSEQF
-1191 EELLMKMEEDG
+1191 EELLMKMENEDG

-1214 DEKSEN
+1214 DEKNED
-1220 VDIADDDESKIVS
+1220 VDIADNDESKIVS
-1233 EQDIDV
+1233 ESDISV

-1246 YTDDG
+1246 YIDDD

-1258 VEADSDTKIVKGA
+1258 IEADSDTKIGV
-1271 DVLKKRIDDLKQRK
+1271 DVLKQRINDLKQRK
-1285 NLGNKE
+1285 LGNDE